1 MELTARFGLP
11 LLIAG
16 QGQKEITHNEAL
28 LLLDAAIS
36 CVVERRDLQEPPV
49 APEVGQCWLVG
60 IGAGGEWVGKAGH
73 VTVWTEGGWRFF
85 LPPDGATLFVKLG
98 KERLRR
104 LAGSWQIDAPTGEI
118 GSAVASPSGGSV
130 IDSEARAAVDA
141 ILDRLKAAGLIA
153 AS

>member
-1 MELTARFGLP
+1 VSEPVTAWRLP
-11 LLIAG
+11 A
-16 QGQKEITHNEAL
+16 
-28 LLLDAAIS
+28 
-36 CVVERRDLQEPPV
+36 
-49 APEVGQCWLVG
+49 
-60 IGAGGEWVGKAGH
+60 GAGFEILGDDG
-73 VTVWTEGGWRFF
+73 
-85 LPPDGATLFVKLG
+85 PPALRTPDATLFVKLG

-104 LAGSWQIDAPTGEI
+104 LAGGWQIDAPTGEI

>member
-1 MELTARFGLP
+1 
-11 LLIAG
+11 
-16 QGQKEITHNEAL
+16 
-28 LLLDAAIS
+28 
-36 CVVERRDLQEPPV
+36 
-49 APEVGQCWLVG
+49 
-60 IGAGGEWVGKAGH
+60 

-104 LAGSWQIDAPTGEI
+104 LAGGWQIDAPTGEI